1 MYHVLNLLQ
10 NLSIQ
15 LAAEKET
22 ITRVLEIYRQ
32 GCGRILDD
40 LFQAQEA
47 RMQLYRKQMQCVKE
61 QHADICQDLVRGLQE
76 LDRRVQQGPI

>member
-1 MYHVLNLLQ
+1 MYHVLTVLQ
-10 NLSIQ
+10 NLTIQ
-15 LAAEKET
+15 LAAEKAT

-40 LFQAQEA
+40 LFQTQEA
-47 RMQLYRKQMQCVKE
+47 RMQLYRQQMQYVKE
-61 QHADICQDLVRGLQE
+61 QHADICQDMVRGLQE

>member
-1 MYHVLNLLQ
+1 M
-10 NLSIQ
+10 STQ
-15 LAAEKET
+15 LAAEKAT
-22 ITRVLEIYRQ
+22 IGRVLEIYRE
-32 GCGRILDD
+32 GCSRILDD

-47 RMQLYRKQMQCVKE
+47 RMQLYRQQMQSVKE